1 MFLVFVLLAASLV
14 WTILVVDVVAE
25 TAAAGG
31 LAIELFGATLAI
43 TRPSTAI
50 VVVAILAASAGVL
63 LVSTLAVVRGRWLER
78 TFADDYDARYEAL
91 STSAA
96 GWEARNGLIHW
107 QIDDLR
113 EQQRQLLAKRDELL
127 REMNAARQHTTELR
141 RVARRQKEALDELSR
156 AAEEVVIVPSTE
168 PFEDEPIEVPDA
180 GSSIP
185 AAPQPSPHHELTAR
199 LADLRRD

>member
-1 MFLVFVLLAASLV
+1 MLLVFALLGLSLV

-25 TAAAGG
+25 TSDAGG
-31 LAIELFGATLAI
+31 RAIELFGATLAT
-43 TRPSTAI
+43 TRSSTAI
-50 VVVAILAASAGVL
+50 VVLAILAASAGML
-63 LVSTLAVVRGRWLER
+63 LVTALAVLRGRWLER
-78 TFADDYDARYEAL
+78 RFADDYDARYEQL

-127 REMNAARQHTTELR
+127 REMNAARQHTAELR

-156 AAEEVVIVPSTE
+156 AADEVVIVPSTE
-168 PFEDEPIEVPDA
+168 SFEDEPIEVPDA

-185 AAPQPSPHHELTAR
+185 TVPQRAPHDELTAR
-199 LADLRRD
+199 LAELRRD